1 MNWSKHKIPF
11 ECFSVEIDMYEL
23 KIYGK
28 LQYFRKC
35 SFGQRQHSHWS
46 LYAQKDLS
54 PATM

>member
-28 LQYFRKC
+28 LQHFRKC
-35 SFGQRQHSHWS
+35 SFGQRQHSYRS